1 MPPQPH
7 AESRDDDKKKA
18 SSKRKRR
25 VIGVIGVV
33 VLCVGVI
40 IAAVWYWYST
50 FYESTDDAYI
60 EGHPVMV
67 SARVSGNIVQVHVAD
82 NQWVDAGAPLVEI
95 DPCDYEIRLSEA
107 QTAVQTAQ
115 ATEEQASADI
125 EVAQAQQAKAQQDLH
140 RYQQLIKQSAAARQ
154 DLDHSLAAARV
165 ADADVNAAQTRLRAA
180 RAQIAQSKAAVQAA
194 QLQLSYTRV
203 YAPQAGY
210 VTQRTVEKGS
220 YVDVG
225 QSLLAVVT
233 DKMYVTANFK
243 ETQLTHMR
251 PGQPVTVRVD
261 TYPGTSLRAHVES
274 IQAGTGAVFSLFPP
288 ENATGNFV
296 KVVQRVPV
304 RIVFDEPPDPNHRL
318 VLGMSVQP
326 KVRVR

>member
-1 MPPQPH
+1 
-7 AESRDDDKKKA
+7 
-18 SSKRKRR
+18 
-25 VIGVIGVV
+25 
-33 VLCVGVI
+33 
-40 IAAVWYWYST
+40 
-50 FYESTDDAYI
+50 
-60 EGHPVMV
+60 
-67 SARVSGNIVQVHVAD
+67 
-82 NQWVDAGAPLVEI
+82 
-95 DPCDYEIRLSEA
+95 
-107 QTAVQTAQ
+107 
-115 ATEEQASADI
+115 
-125 EVAQAQQAKAQQDLH
+125 
-140 RYQQLIKQSAAARQ
+140 
-154 DLDHSLAAARV
+154 
-165 ADADVNAAQTRLRAA
+165 
-180 RAQIAQSKAAVQAA
+180 
-194 QLQLSYTRV
+194 LSYTRV